1 MTDAPTD
8 DLLPCVELGPADAT
22 RSVVWLH
29 GLGADG
35 HDFAPIVPHLGLDDL
50 GVRFVFPHAPSQPIS
65 INGGFVMP
73 AWYDIAEIDLQRQ
86 HDMDGVRRSAVA
98 IHALLDREHERGV
111 EPRHT
116 VLAGFSQGGA
126 MALHVGLRRQRP
138 LAGILA
144 LSCYLVDADVLADER
159 APQSA
164 QVPVFQGHGSAD
176 PMVPVARGQ
185 AAHETLTGLGQPA
198 RWETYAMQHEVC
210 LVEMQDAG
218 AWLRERLG

>member
-1 MTDAPTD
+1 MPPAD

-35 HDFAPIVPHLGLDDL
+35 HDFAPIVPELGLDDL

-86 HDMDGVRRSAVA
+86 HDMDGVRRSARQ
-98 IHALLDREHERGV
+98 IDALLDAEAARGIA
-111 EPRHT
+111 PGQT
-116 VLAGFSQGGA
+116 LLAGFSQGGA
-126 MALHVGLRRQRP
+126 MALHVGLRRPQP

-144 LSCYLVDADVLADER
+144 LSCYLVDADVLEAQR
-159 APQSA
+159 HPASA
-164 QVPVFQGHGSAD
+164 SVPVFQAHGSAD
-176 PMVPVARGQ
+176 PMVPLARGE
-185 AAHETLTGLGQPA
+185 AAHSTLQGLGQPCEL
-198 RWETYAMQHEVC
+198 RRYRMQHEVC
-210 LVEMQDAG
+210 LEEIQDAA
-218 AWLRERLG
+218 AWMRLRLG